1 MMRVGITGGI
11 GSGKST
17 VCRLFAS
24 HGVAVYDSD
33 SAAKRLMNENSDL
46 KAAIIEAFGEESYT
60 LEGLNRKHL
69 AKLVFSD
76 EESLSRLNQLVHPAV
91 REDYREWCREHQ
103 ESEYVIFESAILFS
117 AGFKSEVDISLA
129 VLAPEELRVERTCRR
144 DGVDRESVLGRMAA
158 QLSDDDL
165 AAEADIVLV
174 NILEEETA
182 EAVEQ
187 LHKRFTDETRRY

>member
-1 MMRVGITGGI
+1 MRVGITGGI

-24 HGVAVYDSD
+24 HGVAAYDSD

-76 EESLSRLNQLVHPAV
+76 EESLSRLNRLVHPAV

-187 LHKRFTDETRRY
+187 LHKRFTDEARRY